1 MKQRTPVIIAAV
13 SGVLLL
19 IAFFFQPFTS
29 PYLGLVLNWAIIL
42 ASVTL
47 LVAIASLVVTHIRFI
62 INGRKGFLFSLVF
75 ILAFVLTVFF
85 GLYLGID
92 DKQYLEAIHTVLVPI
107 QSALMGLIAL
117 VLMSAAVKL
126 FRTRGW
132 SILTV
137 SFGGSALVFLF
148 LNLGFLRLDFSEG
161 LNDVIAVVQRLPVIG
176 ARGLLIGAGLGA
188 LLMGLRVLFGQEAH
202 NE

>member
-42 ASVTL
+42 ASVAL

-137 SFGGSALVFLF
+137 SFGCSALVFLF

>member
-19 IAFFFQPFTS
+19 VAFFFQPFTS

-42 ASVTL
+42 ASVAF

-75 ILAFVLTVFF
+75 ILAFVLTVVF

-92 DKQYLEAIHTVLVPI
+92 NQQYLEAIHTVLVPI

-161 LNDVIAVVQRLPVIG
+161 LNDVIAMVQRLPVIG

-188 LLMGLRVLFGQEAH
+188 LLMALRVLFGQEAH